1 MKEEGK
7 EEEEG
12 SSQAKKDHG
21 SIKDEDLD
29 KLKYSETST
38 ERLDLTMKDI
48 HFFMTGFV
56 YSMTNRFPAFTIL
69 DPRLFI
75 DNETHYHDY
84 IRTLF
89 DKGYNFTK
97 HKEEAVTAACKA
109 LVKEG
114 LVLETADA
122 EEAKKLKN
130 NGDLLAYYQLLIQ
143 HGNTS
148 IIPFCQFA
156 IASFV
161 HAHVSHLRGILLS
174 VQQHHAGR
182 PFAYG

>member
-1 MKEEGK
+1 M
-7 EEEEG
+7 
-12 SSQAKKDHG
+12 
-21 SIKDEDLD
+21 D

-48 HFFMTGFV
+48 NFFMTGFV
-56 YSMTNRFPAFTIL
+56 YSMATRFPDPDIKTLEAFTIL
-69 DPRLFI
+69 DPKLLI

-109 LVKEG
+109 LVNES
-114 LVLETADA
+114 LALETADA

-130 NGDLLAYYQLLIQ
+130 N
-143 HGNTS
+143 
-148 IIPFCQFA
+148 
-156 IASFV
+156 
-161 HAHVSHLRGILLS
+161 
-174 VQQHHAGR
+174 
-182 PFAYG
+182 